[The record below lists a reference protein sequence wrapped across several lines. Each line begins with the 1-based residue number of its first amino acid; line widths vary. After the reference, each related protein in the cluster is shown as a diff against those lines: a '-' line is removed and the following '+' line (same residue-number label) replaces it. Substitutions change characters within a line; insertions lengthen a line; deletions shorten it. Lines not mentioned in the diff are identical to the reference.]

1 MNIGASKTQAI
12 LCAGV
17 AVLAL
22 TASSGA
28 CAQATDGTS
37 ARGSQNELESN
48 LGDIVVTARKRSE
61 NLQNVPVAITAFGG
75 EQLNKLGLT
84 SAADVADFVPNFS
97 WKTEFGKASPQPY
110 LRGVGTNNYAPNN
123 SRPVA
128 VYQDD
133 VFIGANP
140 AQGFSAFDLNRV
152 EVLKGPQG
160 TLYGRNAT
168 AGLINFV
175 SRKPELGK
183 AVNGFVRAEIGRFNT
198 TNFEGAVG
206 VPLGDATAA
215 RLALS
220 YNRDDGNIK
229 NSNPAST
236 KGAGRNDDFSGRLQL
251 LHDFGGAKLL
261 VNGHFSRSNPDTH
274 PFKILGLN
282 CPAGVIRP
290 TLGVCGTAFGITPE
304 VIDSANRYETFKQ
317 DDSEKVSTWGAF
329 ARLDADLGAVQ
340 FTSLSAYDYT
350 HLRRLVD
357 LDGQPRAIELDHY
370 NDRFYIFSQELRLAG
385 KFGRSNWQAG
395 VNYYNEKYAG
405 FLNFG
410 TPEINGGSVGNTKR
424 INTEAFAAFGQTDL
438 RFGDKWELSL
448 GLRYTHEK
456 KDVPFYQAYSGT
468 ALATRTTF
476 YENFADQPIDAITFT
491 SSNGSRADNLSGR
504 ASLSYKLDD
513 NVLVYASL
521 ARGFRGGDVNGVAL
535 SDPSEIVPARPE
547 TLDAAEI
554 GFKGD
559 LFDKTLRLNLAA
571 FYYDYKDQQVLSV
584 SAGSIVVGVTS
595 LNNVGRS
602 KIKGFEAELLWAPS
616 RNFSLNGNIGLLDA
630 TYDSFRLDPADPA
643 TDLGGK
649 RIPFTNK
656 VQGTMTATYDFR
668 LASDARFEF
677 LGSVNYFS
685 KQYFDVFNREELSQ
699 NAYAVANASITYFAP
714 DDRWYLRVRADNL
727 FDRQY
732 WGSGYNLDF
741 YGAQALKAGRQ
752 RYIAAEAQVKF

>member
-1 MNIGASKTQAI
+1 MNSGANETRTI
-12 LCAGV
+12 LAAGV
-17 AVLAL
+17 AALAL
-22 TASSGA
+22 CAASSTWA
-28 CAQATDGTS
+28 QTTDAASAQAS
-37 ARGSQNELESN
+37 KPEAESN
-48 LGDIVVTARKRSE
+48 LGEIVVTARKRSE

-75 EQLNKLGLT
+75 EQLNKLGLN
-84 SAADVADFVPNFS
+84 SAADIADFIPNFS

-140 AQGFSAFDLNRV
+140 AQGFSAFDLDRV

-183 AVNGFVRAEIGRFNT
+183 SANGFVRAEIGQFNT
-198 TNFEGAVG
+198 TNFEGGIG
-206 VPLGDATAA
+206 VPLGEATAA
-215 RLALS
+215 RIALA
-220 YNRDDGNIK
+220 YNRDEGNIR
-229 NSNPAST
+229 NSNPASRS
-236 KGAGRNDDFSGRLQL
+236 GAGRNDDLSGRAQV
-251 LHDFGGAKLL
+251 LHDFGGGKLL
-261 VNGHFSRSNPDTH
+261 INAHFSQSSPDTH
-274 PFKILGLN
+274 PFKVLGLN
-282 CPAGVIRP
+282 CPAGVTTP
-290 TLGVCGTAFGITPE
+290 TLGVCSTGFGITPE
-304 VIDSANRYETFKQ
+304 VIDSANRFETFKQ
-317 DDSEKVSTWGAF
+317 DDQEKVNIWGTF
-329 ARLDADLGAVQ
+329 ARLDADLGNVQ
-340 FTSLSAYDYT
+340 FTSLTAYDYT

-385 KFGRSNWQAG
+385 KFGSSNWQAG
-395 VNYYNEKYAG
+395 LNYYNEKYAG

-410 TPEINGGSVGNTKR
+410 TPEINGGSVGNSKR
-424 INTEAFAAFGQTDL
+424 INTEAFAAFGQADL
-438 RFGDKWELSL
+438 RFSNKWELSL

-456 KDVPFYQAYSGT
+456 KDVPFYIAYSGT
-468 ALATRTTF
+468 ASGSQTTF
-476 YENFADQPIDAITFT
+476 YENFSDQPITSTTF
-491 SSNGSRADNLSGR
+491 SSMNGSRADNLSGR
-504 ASLSYKLDD
+504 ASLSYKFDD

-535 SDPSEIVPARPE
+535 SSPAEIVPANPE
-547 TLDAAEI
+547 TLDAAEV

-559 LFDKTLRLNLAA
+559 LFDRTLRLNLAA

-584 SAGSIVVGVTS
+584 SAGSLVVGVTS

-602 KIKGFEAELLWAPS
+602 KIKGLEAEIVWAPS
-616 RNFSLNGNIGLLDA
+616 RDFSLNGNIGLLDA
-630 TYDSFRLDPADPA
+630 TYDSFRLDAADP
-643 TDLGGK
+643 TSDLGGK
-649 RIPFTNK
+649 RIPFTNG
-656 VQGTMTATYDFR
+656 VQGTLTATYDLR
-668 LASDARFEF
+668 LKSEARFEL
-677 LGSVNYFS
+677 LGSVNYFG
-685 KQYFDVFNREELSQ
+685 KQYFDVFNREEISQ

-714 DDRWYLRVRADNL
+714 DDRWHLRLRADNL
-727 FDRQY
+727 FNRVY

-741 YGAQALKAGRQ
+741 YAAQALKAGRR

>member
-1 MNIGASKTQAI
+1 MLIGDSKTRAI
-12 LCAGV
+12 LATGT
-17 AVLAL
+17 AALAL
-22 TASSGA
+22 CAASNASAQTTGA
-28 CAQATDGTS
+28 APAPVS
-37 ARGSQNELESN
+37 KPVSENN
-48 LGDIVVTARKRSE
+48 LGEIVVTARKRSE

-84 SAADVADFVPNFS
+84 KAADVADFTPNFS

-140 AQGFSAFDLNRV
+140 AQGFSAFDLDRV

-175 SRKPELGK
+175 SKKPELRK
-183 AVNGFVRAEIGRFNT
+183 PVNGFLRAEIGQFNT
-198 TNFEGAVG
+198 TNFEGAIG
-206 VPLGDATAA
+206 APFGDATAA
-215 RLALS
+215 RIAIA

-229 NSNPAST
+229 NSNPAA
-236 KGAGRNDDFSGRLQL
+236 KHGAGRNDDFSGRAQL

-261 VNGHFSRSNPDTH
+261 INGHYSRSTPDTH
-274 PFKILGLN
+274 PFKVLGLN
-282 CPAGVIRP
+282 CPPGVTTP
-290 TLGVCGTAFGITPE
+290 TLGVCSADFGIGAA
-304 VIDSANRYETFKQ
+304 VIDSPNRYETFKQ
-317 DDSEKVSTWGAF
+317 DDQEKVNTWGAF

-340 FTSLSAYDYT
+340 FTSLTAYDYT

-357 LDGQPRAIELDHY
+357 LDGQPLALELDHY
-370 NDRFYIFSQELRLAG
+370 NDRFKIFSQELRLTG
-385 KFGRSNWQAG
+385 KIGRSNWQAG
-395 VNYYNEKYAG
+395 LNYYNEKYSG

-410 TPEINGGSVGNTKR
+410 TPEINGGSVGNSKR

-438 RFGDKWELSL
+438 RFGDKWELSA

-456 KDVPFYQAYSGT
+456 KDVPFYLAYSGPSS
-468 ALATRTTF
+468 ATRTTF
-476 YENFADQPIDAITFT
+476 YENFADQPIDSITFSST
-491 SSNGSRADNLSGR
+491 SGSRADNLSGR
-504 ASLSYKLDD
+504 ASLSYKIDS
-513 NVLVYASL
+513 NILVYASL

-535 SDPSEIVPARPE
+535 SDPAEILPARPE

-584 SAGSIVVGVTS
+584 SAGSLVVGVTS

-602 KIKGFEAELLWAPS
+602 KIKGFEAELVWAPS
-616 RNFSLNGNIGLLDA
+616 RNFSLNGNVGLLNA
-630 TYDSFRLDPADPA
+630 TYESFRLDPADPA

-656 VQGTMTATYDFR
+656 VQSTVTAIYDLR
-668 LASDARFEF
+668 LASEARFEL
-677 LGSVNYFS
+677 LGSVNYFG

-699 NAYAVANASITYFAP
+699 GSYAVANASITYFAP
-714 DDRWYLRVRADNL
+714 DDRWHLRLRADNL
-727 FDRQY
+727 LNRKY